1 MKYIFILI
9 VFLTSGI
16 RSQAQ
21 NYADSNIT
29 LQLSQRSAY
38 WISTHVRNNFSFDVR
53 KMPEI
58 LAPYVGSGTKPDSLF
73 TVTLQAKYIK
83 GLVEIL
89 FAAPT
94 ATAIDDYNS
103 ILFNT
108 PAVVGYTALANQVV
122 GIAGGNG
129 SQKLTA
135 QWIVDFYNSRKNDF
149 NNLRA
154 DYIKNIVNWT
164 KQ

>member
-1 MKYIFILI
+1 MKYLIIIFAFIT
-9 VFLTSGI
+9 TSA
-16 RSQAQ
+16 SAQ
-21 NYADSNIT
+21 NYADSNISV
-29 LQLSQRSAY
+29 QLTQRSAY
-38 WISTHVRNNFSFDVR
+38 WIATYVRNTFSLEYR

-73 TVTLQAKYIK
+73 NVTLQAKYIK
-83 GLVEIL
+83 GLLELL
-89 FAAPT
+89 FSSPT

-108 PAVVGYTALANQVV
+108 PTVPGYTALANQVV
-122 GIAGGNG
+122 GIASGNG

-135 QWIVDFYNSRKNDF
+135 QYIVDFYNKRKEDF
-149 NNLRA
+149 TDLRA
-154 DYIKNIVNWT
+154 GYIQSIINWT

>member
-1 MKYIFILI
+1 MKYIFALFAFIT
-9 VFLTSGI
+9 FSAH
-16 RSQAQ
+16 SQ

-29 LQLSQRSAY
+29 VQLSQRSAY
-38 WISTHVRNNFSFDVR
+38 WIATNVRNNFSFEVR

-58 LAPYVGSGTKPDSLF
+58 LAPFVGSGTKPDSLF

-89 FAAPT
+89 FSAPT

-108 PAVVGYTALANQVV
+108 PTVVGYTALANQVV
-122 GIAGGNG
+122 GIAGGNS

-135 QWIVDFYNSRKNDF
+135 QWIVDFYNSRKSDF
-149 NNLRA
+149 NNLRSS
-154 DYIKNIVNWT
+154 YIQSIVNWT

>member
-1 MKYIFILI
+1 MKYLLI
-9 VFLTSGI
+9 VFAFISF
-16 RSQAQ
+16 SASAQ

-29 LQLSQRSAY
+29 VQLSQRSAY
-38 WISTHVRNNFSFDVR
+38 WISTHVRNNFTFDVR

-58 LAPYVGSGTKPDSLF
+58 LSPYVGSGTKPDSLF
-73 TVTLQAKYIK
+73 NVTLQAKYIK
-83 GLVEIL
+83 GLIEIL
-89 FAAPT
+89 FASPT
-94 ATAIDDYNS
+94 ATEIDDYNS
-103 ILFNT
+103 ILFNI
-108 PAVVGYTALANQVV
+108 PVVPGYTALSNQVV
-122 GIAGGNG
+122 AISNGNG

-135 QWIVDFYNSRKNDF
+135 KWIVDFYNSRKTDF